1 MAVTPLRSFVVGQS
15 NDLSCTRN
23 NIRCLHW
30 RLSSSV
36 NTHRIVSNRLLLS
49 NWVKARS
56 PIDVLWPVTC
66 AAQSC
71 LTRCLAHGK
80 CDTEMLT
87 VLSILLCMQ
96 NRPPCL
102 WAVNLKSPVTRL
114 SVSQIHFNQFSHH
127 FGITHI
133 LVVNYAVKN
142 RDFVAFWILMIW
154 RRLALAE
161 DPLSWCIMKKCGGG
175 GDRGNIIIL
184 YWINRKVTKTNQF
197 TSFRRSRIK
206 SRLKLVIHVVRWA
219 ELSNQK
225 HIFFKFLLWINDLSF
240 MIIITSTYPKNNHF
254 YARWIISLVSLQFCC
269 FSVCRRNL
277 IILPWRS
284 DPGQVLVVLL
294 LSDGKI

>member
-142 RDFVAFWILMIW
+142 RDCGFLNSDDLASSRFGRRSLILVHYEKVRGW
-154 RRLALAE
+154 RRPREHNNSLLNQQK
-161 DPLSWCIMKKCGGG
+161 SNKNKSIY
-175 GDRGNIIIL
+175 IFSS
-184 YWINRKVTKTNQF
+184 VT
-197 TSFRRSRIK
+197 
-206 SRLKLVIHVVRWA
+206 
-219 ELSNQK
+219 
-225 HIFFKFLLWINDLSF
+225 
-240 MIIITSTYPKNNHF
+240 Y
-254 YARWIISLVSLQFCC
+254 
-269 FSVCRRNL
+269 
-277 IILPWRS
+277 
-284 DPGQVLVVLL
+284 
-294 LSDGKI
+294 